1 MTDHLAYRTPH
12 PQWRWPGWLVG
23 VLQVSTT
30 LLALTILLGLLVW
43 GWRALTPESI
53 NWSLQDEFVHQDPAD
68 ITAVLNGVTHNFW
81 QLPLLEI
88 EQQLVA
94 LPWIQSVQLQ
104 RRWPDQVSVVIVEQ
118 TPLAVWNDAAFIN
131 SRGEVFA
138 ARDDRFVLPRLAGP
152 DKSAEQVMSH
162 YLRLSQMM
170 SHLGYRVQAVT
181 LAERGAWTLT
191 LDEGLVIHLG
201 QRDLL
206 QRGRRVTQLLAYI
219 EATSDRSRVAAL
231 DARYRHGVAVTWKSG
246 DML

>member
-1 MTDHLAYRTPH
+1 MTDHSADSAPLSPWH
-12 PQWRWPGWLVG
+12 WPRGWVRVLPVG
-23 VLQVSTT
+23 ST
-30 LLALTILLGLLVW
+30 LLALALLLSLLVW
-43 GWRALTPESI
+43 GVRAITPESVR
-53 NWSLQDEFVHQDPAD
+53 WTLEGEFVHQDAAD
-68 ITAVLNGVTHNFW
+68 VMAVLEGVSHNYW
-81 QLPLLEI
+81 QLPLAEI

-94 LPWIQSVQLQ
+94 LPWVQSVQLQ
-104 RRWPDQVSVVIVEQ
+104 RRWPDQVNVVVVEQ
-118 TPLAVWNDAAFIN
+118 TPLAIWNDAAFIN

-152 DKSAEQVMSH
+152 DNSAEQVMFH

-170 SHLGYRVQAVT
+170 SHLGYRVQALT

-191 LDEGLVIHLG
+191 LDEGLTIHLG

-206 QRGRRVTQLLAYI
+206 QRGRRVTQVLAHI
-219 EATSDRSRVAAL
+219 EAASNRSRVAAL